1 MSENE
6 YHSNRNGVPRTGKN
20 VDELLT
26 KIEDLA
32 DATHSTSGMMSGRDK
47 RKLDDLEE
55 DEEFTIE
62 EINQLLNF

>member
-6 YHSNRNGVPRTGKN
+6 YHSNRNGVPRTGKY

-32 DATHSTSGMMSGRDK
+32 DATHSTSGMMSGNDK

>member
-1 MSENE
+1 MKE
-6 YHSNRNGVPRTGKN
+6 YHSNRDGVPRTGKD
-20 VDELLT
+20 VDDLLS
-26 KIEDLA
+26 KIEDLT
-32 DATHSTSGMMSGRDK
+32 DATHSVSGMMSGSDK